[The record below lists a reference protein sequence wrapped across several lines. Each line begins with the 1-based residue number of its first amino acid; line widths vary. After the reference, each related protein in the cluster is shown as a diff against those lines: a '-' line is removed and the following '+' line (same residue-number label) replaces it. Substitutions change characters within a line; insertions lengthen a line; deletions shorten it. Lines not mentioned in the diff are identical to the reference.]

1 MQYWVNGKI
10 YVDNKIKNGEYPFK
24 NQLSTIPL
32 FHYSIFEA
40 SVQVSKNILYF
51 HLVVEILICSKRMG
65 HYV

>member
-32 FHYSIFEA
+32 FHIRGKRSGIKKYLIF
-40 SVQVSKNILYF
+40 SFSCRNF
-51 HLVVEILICSKRMG
+51 DM
-65 HYV
+65 